1 MHISVRSN
9 CSLAGTVQHVPLVA
23 CKRGS
28 VRGLFDS
35 CSAHAK
41 HFHFIHSALI
51 HRVCPN
57 RTKRS
62 CYLSLLVII
71 IIMPTEIKA
80 LLRDDGGGGVG
91 GLAGE
96 HELCALSYDPSD
108 EPTEVV
114 VPVTNEGGN
123 ELSTEK
129 LIGLSKSTDLSLTDD
144 KSPVDVFDSC
154 NNAPPLMDK
163 SPSNKMPKRA
173 LSLRSTG
180 KILSGNNSKG
190 IAKENASPQQGTIS
204 RSFPSLGCKTALFAS
219 GGGSNMNNVKNNGGS
234 AASSRASK
242 MEEVTDVDVEI
253 MVEKTLSDAD
263 ESNYLY
269 CNQGGELNQVN
280 AALSNHTSAVLGLMR
295 QTAAKGEKRVPES
308 LLKPIRKEIM
318 TVLRTAD
325 FPSALSRARAL
336 IAAENG
342 AIQLYNEEVMKK
354 KEEEEEQQQ
363 KRLQATPLGGAEN
376 EGHCGRKSVLVCP
389 SVNNISPATTK
400 RLRPDNENESEPVK
414 KRSKKKECSCDDPK
428 ENEQIG
434 KAIEAVEMNRHE
446 KPSAGTKLMDGFVG
460 GTVRPSG
467 KWQAQLYYAGKS
479 RYIGVFESLEDAC
492 YAYEVARQVLMT
504 CNDPKDDEVDA
515 NINLARKAA
524 FAGVGGNVAKNM
536 YRHECSTDG
545 CTNVTC
551 FSSIKSALDNHR
563 NKVLSLLWKTAAKG
577 ENLASYASLLY
588 RVREETT
595 AALRDANFLS
605 PMSKALSEAED
616 DAGRLF
622 SQTKEAVEEA
632 LESLEDEYKDGNDN
646 RRKSVELLE
655 SINRRANREKSPSPS
670 MLGVGTD
677 GQCGTMSVVL
687 ANTAAAL
694 PTTIKRSSSGIE
706 NEKGPANKR
715 SKKKYC
721 CWEGCKN
728 GAKRG
733 GVCWRHGAKNTGK
746 RCSSE
751 GCTNYAQRGGVCVR
765 HGAKVKRC
773 SWLGC
778 TNNAVKGG
786 ECRRHGAKD
795 LMHKA

>member
-1 MHISVRSN
+1 V
-9 CSLAGTVQHVPLVA
+9 LLQ
-23 CKRGS
+23 
-28 VRGLFDS
+28 
-35 CSAHAK
+35 
-41 HFHFIHSALI
+41 LI
-51 HRVCPN
+51 GI
-57 RTKRS
+57 
-62 CYLSLLVII
+62 II

-80 LLRDDGGGGVG
+80 LLRDDGSGGVG
-91 GLAGE
+91 GLLTGE
-96 HELCALSYDPSD
+96 HELCAPSYDPSD
-108 EPTEVV
+108 EPTEVIV
-114 VPVTNEGGN
+114 LVKNEGGN
-123 ELSTEK
+123 ELSTEQMVPQPS
-129 LIGLSKSTDLSLTDD
+129 GLSLPDD
-144 KSPVDVFDSC
+144 KSPVGASDSC

-173 LSLRSTG
+173 LTLGLKG
-180 KILSGNNSKG
+180 KLLSGNNSKG
-190 IAKENASPQQGTIS
+190 AAKENASPQKGTNC
-204 RSFPSLGCKTALFAS
+204 RSFPSLGCKAALFES
-219 GGGSNMNNVKNNGGS
+219 GGGSNMNNVKDNGGS

-242 MEEVTDVDVEI
+242 MEEVVETL
-253 MVEKTLSDAD
+253 VEKTLSDTD
-263 ESNYLY
+263 ESTDLDYNH
-269 CNQGGELNQVN
+269 GGELNQVN
-280 AALSNHTSAVLGLMR
+280 AALSNHTSAVLALMR
-295 QTAAKGEKRVPES
+295 QTATKGEKRVPES

-325 FPSALSRARAL
+325 FPSALSRAKAL
-336 IAAENG
+336 IAAENS
-342 AIQLYNEEVMKK
+342 AIQLYNEEVRKK
-354 KEEEEEQQQ
+354 EEEEQQQ
-363 KRLQATPLGGAEN
+363 KSLEVTPPGGNEN
-376 EGHCGRKSVLVCP
+376 EGHFGRKSVLVYP
-389 SVNNISPATTK
+389 SVNNIIPATTK

-414 KRSKKKECSCDDPK
+414 KRPKKKQCSCDDPK

-446 KPSAGTKLMDGFVG
+446 KPSAGTKLMDGFVALPRG
-460 GTVRPSG
+460 VTVRPSG

-536 YRHECSTDG
+536 YKHECSTDG

-632 LESLEDEYKDGNDN
+632 LESLEDEHKDGNDN

-721 CWEGCKN
+721 SWEGCKN

-746 RCSSE
+746 RCSSG

-765 HGAKVKRC
+765 QGAEVKRC